1 MRKMMKP
8 ANDEVTQTIQVFAGA
23 FSAATA
29 ERIAREYEGGEDAII
44 DGYAPDSTVENGQ
57 MRGCFVRIWSGYHR
71 DPVETIY
78 LHTGHGEGL
87 EEVFQNLKY

>member
-29 ERIAREYEGGEDAII
+29 ERIARVRGW
-44 DGYAPDSTVENGQ
+44 
-57 MRGCFVRIWSGYHR
+57 RGCHHR
-71 DPVETIY
+71 R
-78 LHTGHGEGL
+78 LRSRQHR
-87 EEVFQNLKY
+87 